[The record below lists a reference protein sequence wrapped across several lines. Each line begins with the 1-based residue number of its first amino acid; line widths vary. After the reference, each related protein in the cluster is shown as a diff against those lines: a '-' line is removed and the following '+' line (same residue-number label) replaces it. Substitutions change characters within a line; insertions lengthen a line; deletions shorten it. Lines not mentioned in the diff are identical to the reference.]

1 MQLIF
6 EFDVRIITDLFV
18 IFVARWCP
26 VMENIE
32 FWAAAWFPFWASL
45 QVHAISSYS
54 SFLSLFLSF
63 FHSFIMISIIRWCCL
78 FGKPLLVLSMIELK
92 LWDLRALSLEMVFY
106 AILFCL
112 NVVVLIRL
120 CSLSFLLEFV
130 SFLYVDLLKEM
141 FLFGS
146 VYVST
151 LLCC

>member
-1 MQLIF
+1 
-6 EFDVRIITDLFV
+6 
-18 IFVARWCP
+18 
-26 VMENIE
+26 
-32 FWAAAWFPFWASL
+32 
-45 QVHAISSYS
+45 
-54 SFLSLFLSF
+54 
-63 FHSFIMISIIRWCCL
+63 
-78 FGKPLLVLSMIELK
+78 
-92 LWDLRALSLEMVFY
+92 MVFY